1 MSVTLVGSRKA
12 PDYALD
18 YARIIGIQLAQS
30 GEEMFSGGA
39 LGMDD
44 AWEKAYIEAGRSD
57 LMNIILPKHRF
68 GNKVDDG
75 YNYLE
80 ITRYDEM
87 LLGYADELIQE
98 VHEYYHKLDGFSYW
112 AHIRNC
118 FQVLGHDL
126 KTPSTECFL
135 YAPVKGSGVTGGTS
149 TAYNLCKKFNIPT
162 YNIADSRDL
171 AYLKTRFKIKDTN
184 LNFLWD

>member
-18 YARIIGIQLAQS
+18 AALQIGIKLAKS
-30 GEEMFSGGA
+30 GEPMYSGGA
-39 LGMDD
+39 PGMDD
-44 AWEKAYIEAGRSD
+44 RWERSYIEAGCGH
-57 LMNIILPKHRF
+57 LLNIILPQKGFNGR
-68 GNKVDDG
+68 KPDG
-75 YNYLE
+75 INYTAIETYDRVLLE
-80 ITRYDEM
+80 
-87 LLGYADELIQE
+87 YADELIQE

-126 KTPSTECFL
+126 KSPSTECFL